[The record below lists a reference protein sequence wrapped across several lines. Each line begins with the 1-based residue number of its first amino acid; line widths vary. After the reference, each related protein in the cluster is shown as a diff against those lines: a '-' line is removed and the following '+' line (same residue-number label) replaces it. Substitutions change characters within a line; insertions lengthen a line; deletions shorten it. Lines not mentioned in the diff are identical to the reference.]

1 MTAMGVLKVILI
13 AFVGLI
19 TVGVLREVKPSLA
32 AAAGIVT
39 GLCIIYSLLDEFTMI
54 IENFRELTALAKID
68 NTLVMTIVKIIGIG
82 YLTEFSAGIAED
94 YGSQSIAKKVEF
106 GGKICIAVLALP
118 VITGLINSIGSL
130 VR

>member
-1 MTAMGVLKVILI
+1 MAIVRVILI

-32 AAAGIVT
+32 AIAGIVT
-39 GLCIIYSLLDEFTMI
+39 GIVIIYSLLDEFTMI
-54 IENFRELTALAKID
+54 IDNFRELTALADID
-68 NTLVMTIVKIIGIG
+68 NALVKTIVKIIGIG

-94 YGSQSIAKKVEF
+94 YGSASIAKKVEF

-118 VITGLINSIGSL
+118 VITGLVNTIVSL
-130 VR
+130 VK

>member
-1 MTAMGVLKVILI
+1 MGVLKVILI

-54 IENFRELTALAKID
+54 IE
-68 NTLVMTIVKIIGIG
+68 
-82 YLTEFSAGIAED
+82 IAED

>member
-1 MTAMGVLKVILI
+1 MGIVRVILI

-32 AAAGIVT
+32 AVAGIVT
-39 GLCIIYSLLDEFTMI
+39 GIVIIYSLLDEFTLI
-54 IENFRELTALAKID
+54 IDSFKELTSLAQID
-68 NTLVMTIVKIIGIG
+68 NALVKTIVKIIGIG

-94 YGSQSIAKKVEF
+94 YGSASIATKVEF

-118 VITGLINSIGSL
+118 VITGLVNTIVSL
-130 VR
+130 VK

>member
-54 IENFRELTALAKID
+54 IENFRELTALAEID

-106 GGKICIAVLALP
+106 GGKRCIAVLALP